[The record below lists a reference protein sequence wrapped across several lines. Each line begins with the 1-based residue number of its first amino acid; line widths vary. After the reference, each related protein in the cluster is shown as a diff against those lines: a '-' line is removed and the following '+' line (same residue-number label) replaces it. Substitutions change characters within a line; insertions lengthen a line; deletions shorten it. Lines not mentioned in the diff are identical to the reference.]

1 MADLYL
7 SEMKGMEVRMERW
20 IPGIGKISDI
30 DDFRQLGESEGKMFI
45 PGKDGVKQVLG
56 TKDGKTEFIVYED
69 KTLCYVKSL
78 MGYPAIYPMTEPVF
92 EGPAKALLMDLDG
105 TSVRSEQFWMW
116 IIEKTM
122 QMLMGNA
129 SFRLEDEDEPYVSGH
144 SVSEHLQY
152 CINKYCPDQ
161 KVEKAR
167 TLYYEI
173 VEDEMDKI
181 MKGQGKKGAFVP
193 TPGLKEFLLELKGK
207 GIKIGLVT
215 SGLYNKAIPEIVSAF
230 DEMGMGDP
238 FQFYDRIITAGT
250 AFKTGQAGT
259 ISELAMKPHPW
270 LYAETARVGLG
281 ILPEERNRVIGM
293 EDSSAG
299 VLSLRLAGFPVIG
312 VGGGNIGKAGV
323 SGLCLKEYDN
333 LCDALPLIVGV

>member
-1 MADLYL
+1 
-7 SEMKGMEVRMERW
+7 MEKW
-20 IPGIGKISDI
+20 IPGIGTIKNI
-30 DDFRQLGESEGKMFI
+30 DEFKQLEASEGGSFI
-45 PGKDGVKQVLG
+45 AGKDGVKEILG
-56 TKDGKTEFIVYED
+56 TKDGKTEFAVYQD

-78 MGYPAIYPMTEPVF
+78 MGYPAIYPMTEPVY

-122 QMLMGNA
+122 QRLMGDTGFSLA
-129 SFRLEDEDEPYVSGH
+129 DEDEPFVSGH

-152 CINKYCPDQ
+152 CITKYCPDQ
-161 KVEKAR
+161 KVEVAR
-167 TLYYEI
+167 TFYYEI
-173 VEDEMDKI
+173 VEAEMEKI

-193 TPGLKEFLLELKGK
+193 TPGLKDFLLELKERQ
-207 GIKIGLVT
+207 IKIGLVT

-230 DEMGMGDP
+230 DVMGMGDP
-238 FQFYDRIITAGT
+238 FAFYDAIITAGT
-250 AFKTGQAGT
+250 AFGKGQAGT
-259 ISELAMKPHPW
+259 LSELAMKPHPW

-281 ILPEERNRVIGM
+281 ISTEDKMRVIGM

-299 VLSLRLAGFPVIG
+299 VLSLRLAGFSVIG
-312 VGGGNIGKAGV
+312 IGGGNIEKAGV

-333 LCDALPLIVGV
+333 LCDALPLITGK

>member
-1 MADLYL
+1 
-7 SEMKGMEVRMERW
+7 MEKW
-20 IPGIGKISDI
+20 IPGIGTIKNI
-30 DDFRQLGESEGKMFI
+30 DDFKQLEASEGGPFI
-45 PGKDGVKQVLG
+45 AGKDGVKEILG
-56 TKDGKTEFIVYED
+56 TKDGKTEFAVYQD

-78 MGYPAIYPMTEPVF
+78 MGYPAIYPMTEPVY

-122 QMLMGNA
+122 QRLMGDTGFSLA
-129 SFRLEDEDEPYVSGH
+129 DEDEPFVSGH

-152 CINKYCPDQ
+152 CITKYCPDQ
-161 KVEKAR
+161 KVEVAR
-167 TLYYEI
+167 TFYYEI
-173 VEDEMDKI
+173 VEAEMEKI

-193 TPGLKEFLLELKGK
+193 TPGLKDFLLELKERQ
-207 GIKIGLVT
+207 IKIGLVT

-230 DEMGMGDP
+230 DVMGMGDP
-238 FQFYDRIITAGT
+238 FAFYDAIITAGT
-250 AFKTGQAGT
+250 AFGKGQAGT
-259 ISELAMKPHPW
+259 LSELAMKPHPW

-281 ILPEERNRVIGM
+281 ISTEDKMRVIGM

-299 VLSLRLAGFPVIG
+299 VLSLRLAGFSVIG
-312 VGGGNIGKAGV
+312 IGGGNIKKAGV

-333 LCDALPLIVGV
+333 LCDALPLITGK

>member
-1 MADLYL
+1 
-7 SEMKGMEVRMERW
+7 MEKW
-20 IPGIGKISDI
+20 ISGIGTIKNI
-30 DDFRQLGESEGKMFI
+30 DDFKQLEASEGGPFI
-45 PGKDGVKQVLG
+45 AGKDGVKEILG
-56 TKDGKTEFIVYED
+56 TKDGKTEFAVYQD

-78 MGYPAIYPMTEPVF
+78 MGYPAIYPMTEPVY

-122 QMLMGNA
+122 QRLMGDTGFSLA
-129 SFRLEDEDEPYVSGH
+129 DEDEPFVSGH

-152 CINKYCPDQ
+152 CITKYCPDQ
-161 KVEKAR
+161 KVEVAR
-167 TLYYEI
+167 TFYYEI
-173 VEDEMDKI
+173 VEAEMEKI

-193 TPGLKEFLLELKGK
+193 TPGLKDFLLELKERQ
-207 GIKIGLVT
+207 IKIGLVT

-230 DEMGMGDP
+230 DVMGMGDP
-238 FQFYDRIITAGT
+238 FAFYDDIITAGT
-250 AFKTGQAGT
+250 AFGKGQAGT
-259 ISELAMKPHPW
+259 LSELAMKPHPW

-281 ILPEERNRVIGM
+281 ISTEDKMRVIGM

-299 VLSLRLAGFPVIG
+299 VLSLRLAGFSVIG
-312 VGGGNIGKAGV
+312 IGGGNIEKAGV

-333 LCDALPLIVGV
+333 LCDALPLITGK

>member
-1 MADLYL
+1 
-7 SEMKGMEVRMERW
+7 MEKW
-20 IPGIGKISDI
+20 ISGIGTIKNI
-30 DDFRQLGESEGKMFI
+30 DDFKQLEASEGGPFI
-45 PGKDGVKQVLG
+45 AGKDGVKEILG
-56 TKDGKTEFIVYED
+56 TKDGKTEFAVYQD

-78 MGYPAIYPMTEPVF
+78 MGYPAIYPMTEPVY

-122 QMLMGNA
+122 QRLMGDTGFSLA
-129 SFRLEDEDEPYVSGH
+129 DEDEPFVSGH

-152 CINKYCPDQ
+152 CITKYCPDQ
-161 KVEKAR
+161 KVEVAR
-167 TLYYEI
+167 TFYYEI
-173 VEDEMDKI
+173 VEAEMEKI

-193 TPGLKEFLLELKGK
+193 TPGLKDFLLELKERQ
-207 GIKIGLVT
+207 IKIGLVT

-230 DEMGMGDP
+230 DVMGMGDP
-238 FQFYDRIITAGT
+238 FAFYDAIITAGT
-250 AFKTGQAGT
+250 AFGKGQAGT
-259 ISELAMKPHPW
+259 LSELAMKPHPW

-281 ILPEERNRVIGM
+281 ISTEDKMRVIGM

-299 VLSLRLAGFPVIG
+299 VLSLRLAGFSVIG
-312 VGGGNIGKAGV
+312 IGGGNIEKAGV

-333 LCDALPLIVGV
+333 LCDALPLITGK

>member
-1 MADLYL
+1 
-7 SEMKGMEVRMERW
+7 MEKW
-20 IPGIGKISDI
+20 IPGIGTIKNI
-30 DDFRQLGESEGKMFI
+30 DDFKQLEASEGGPFI
-45 PGKDGVKQVLG
+45 AGKDGVREILG
-56 TKDGKTEFIVYED
+56 TKDGKTEFAVYQD

-78 MGYPAIYPMTEPVF
+78 MGYPAIYPMTEPVY

-122 QMLMGNA
+122 QRLMGDTGFSLA
-129 SFRLEDEDEPYVSGH
+129 DEDEPFVSGH

-152 CINKYCPDQ
+152 CITKYCPDQ
-161 KVEKAR
+161 KVEVAR
-167 TLYYEI
+167 TFYYEI
-173 VEDEMDKI
+173 VEAEMEKI

-193 TPGLKEFLLELKGK
+193 TPGLKDFLLELKERQ
-207 GIKIGLVT
+207 IKIGLVT

-230 DEMGMGDP
+230 DVMGMGDP
-238 FQFYDRIITAGT
+238 FAFYDAIITAGT
-250 AFKTGQAGT
+250 AFGKGQAGT
-259 ISELAMKPHPW
+259 LSELAMKPHPW

-281 ILPEERNRVIGM
+281 ISTEDKMRVIGM

-299 VLSLRLAGFPVIG
+299 VLSLRLAGFSVIG
-312 VGGGNIGKAGV
+312 IGGGNIEKAGV

-333 LCDALPLIVGV
+333 LCDALPLITGK

>member
-1 MADLYL
+1 
-7 SEMKGMEVRMERW
+7 MERW
-20 IPGIGKISDI
+20 IPGIGTIKNI
-30 DDFRQLGESEGKMFI
+30 DEFKQLEASEGGPFI
-45 PGKDGVKQVLG
+45 AGKDGVREILG
-56 TKDGKTEFIVYED
+56 TKDGKTEFAVYQD

-78 MGYPAIYPMTEPVF
+78 MGYPAIYPMTEPVY

-122 QMLMGNA
+122 QRLMGDTGFSLA
-129 SFRLEDEDEPYVSGH
+129 DEDEPFVSGH

-152 CINKYCPDQ
+152 CITKYCPDQ
-161 KVEKAR
+161 KVEVAR
-167 TLYYEI
+167 TFYYEI
-173 VEDEMDKI
+173 VEAEMEKI

-193 TPGLKEFLLELKGK
+193 TPGLKDFLLELKERQ
-207 GIKIGLVT
+207 IKIGLVT

-230 DEMGMGDP
+230 DVMGMGDP
-238 FQFYDRIITAGT
+238 FAFYDAIITAGT
-250 AFKTGQAGT
+250 AFGKGQAGT
-259 ISELAMKPHPW
+259 LSELAMKPHPW

-281 ILPEERNRVIGM
+281 ISTEDKMRVIGM

-299 VLSLRLAGFPVIG
+299 VLSLRLAGFSVIG
-312 VGGGNIGKAGV
+312 IGGGNIKKAGV

-333 LCDALPLIVGV
+333 LCDALPLITGK

>member
-1 MADLYL
+1 
-7 SEMKGMEVRMERW
+7 MEKW
-20 IPGIGKISDI
+20 IPGIGIIKDI
-30 DDFRQLGESEGKMFI
+30 NDFKQLDTSEGGPFTA
-45 PGKDGVKQVLG
+45 GKDGVKEILG
-56 TKDGKTEFIVYED
+56 TKDGKTEFAVYQD

-122 QMLMGNA
+122 QRLMGDTGFSLA
-129 SFRLEDEDEPYVSGH
+129 DEDEPFVSGH

-152 CINKYCPDQ
+152 CITKYCPDQ
-161 KVEKAR
+161 KVEEAR
-167 TLYYEI
+167 TFYYEI
-173 VEDEMDKI
+173 VEDEMEKI
-181 MKGQGKKGAFVP
+181 MKGQGKKGAFVLS
-193 TPGLKEFLLELKGK
+193 PGLKDFLLELKEK
-207 GIKIGLVT
+207 KIKIGLVT

-230 DEMGMGDP
+230 DVMGMGDP
-238 FQFYDRIITAGT
+238 FEFYDSIITAGT
-250 AFKTGQAGT
+250 AFRQGQAGT
-259 ISELAMKPHPW
+259 LSELAMKPHPW

-281 ILPEERNRVIGM
+281 ILPEEKTRIIGM

-299 VLSLRLAGFPVIG
+299 VLSLRLAGFSVIG
-312 VGGGNIGKAGV
+312 IGGGNIDKAGV

-333 LCDALPLIVGV
+333 LCDALPLITGK

>member
-1 MADLYL
+1 
-7 SEMKGMEVRMERW
+7 MEKW
-20 IPGIGKISDI
+20 ISGIGTVKNIN
-30 DDFRQLGESEGKMFI
+30 DFKQLDASEGGPFI
-45 PGKDGVKQVLG
+45 AGKDGVKEILG
-56 TKDGKTEFIVYED
+56 TKDGKTEFAVYQD

-116 IIEKTM
+116 IIEKTI
-122 QMLMGNA
+122 QRLMGDTGFSLA
-129 SFRLEDEDEPYVSGH
+129 DEDEPFVSGH

-152 CINKYCPDQ
+152 CITKYCPDQ
-161 KVEKAR
+161 RVEEAR
-167 TLYYEI
+167 TFYYEI
-173 VEDEMDKI
+173 VEDEMEKI

-193 TPGLKEFLLELKGK
+193 SPGLKDFLLELKEK
-207 GIKIGLVT
+207 KIKIGLVT

-230 DEMGMGDP
+230 DVMGMGDP
-238 FQFYDRIITAGT
+238 FEFYDSIITAGT
-250 AFKTGQAGT
+250 AFGQGQAGT
-259 ISELAMKPHPW
+259 LSELAMKPHPW

-281 ILPEERNRVIGM
+281 ILPEEKTRIIGM

-299 VLSLRLAGFPVIG
+299 VLSLRLAGFSVIG
-312 VGGGNIGKAGV
+312 IGGGNIEKAGV

-333 LCDALPLIVGV
+333 LCDALPLITGK

>member
-1 MADLYL
+1 
-7 SEMKGMEVRMERW
+7 MERW
-20 IPGIGKISDI
+20 IPGIGTIKNI
-30 DDFRQLGESEGKMFI
+30 DDFKQLEASEGGPFI
-45 PGKDGVKQVLG
+45 AGKDGVKEILV
-56 TKDGKTEFIVYED
+56 TKDGKTEFAVYQD

-78 MGYPAIYPMTEPVF
+78 MGYPAIYPMTEPVY

-122 QMLMGNA
+122 QRLMGDTGFSLA
-129 SFRLEDEDEPYVSGH
+129 DEDEPFVSGH

-152 CINKYCPDQ
+152 CITKYCPDQ
-161 KVEKAR
+161 KVEVAR
-167 TLYYEI
+167 TFYYEI
-173 VEDEMDKI
+173 VEAEMEKI

-193 TPGLKEFLLELKGK
+193 TPGLKDFLLELKERQ
-207 GIKIGLVT
+207 IKIGLVT

-230 DEMGMGDP
+230 DVMGMGDP
-238 FQFYDRIITAGT
+238 FAFYDAIITAGT
-250 AFKTGQAGT
+250 AFGKGHAGT
-259 ISELAMKPHPW
+259 LSELAMKPHPW

-281 ILPEERNRVIGM
+281 ISTEDKMRVIGM

-299 VLSLRLAGFPVIG
+299 VLSLRLAGFSVIG
-312 VGGGNIGKAGV
+312 IGGGNIKKAGV

-333 LCDALPLIVGV
+333 LCDALPLITGK